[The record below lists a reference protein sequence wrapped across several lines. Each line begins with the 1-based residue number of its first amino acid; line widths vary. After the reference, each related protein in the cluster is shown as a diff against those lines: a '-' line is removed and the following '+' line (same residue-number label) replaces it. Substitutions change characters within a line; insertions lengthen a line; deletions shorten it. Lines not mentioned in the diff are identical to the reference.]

1 MYRRIAARRGAKRAA
16 VAVGHAILK
25 ICYYMIRD
33 RSHYHDLGADYFN
46 NLNKQD
52 IVRRTVKRIE
62 SLGFKVTLEKLPAA

>member
-1 MYRRIAARRGAKRAA
+1 M
-16 VAVGHAILK
+16 GHAILK

-33 RSHYHDLGADYFN
+33 RSHYRDLGADYFS

-62 SLGFKVTLEKLPAA
+62 SLGFKVTLEKVPAA